1 MTKRTWIIGLSLSTT
16 AFYLVLVLEF
26 LFMISP
32 LALHFYVGYGPV
44 LRVLHASPLTSW
56 LTGFFLPHFSQTT
69 SAALNV
75 LKPIGFFLAFGGLI
89 AFLAGAV
96 HLYTSKLLRQGAV
109 TGGLYRVIRHPQY
122 AALAVLGLGTVL
134 IWPRF
139 LVLASFVVM
148 LCLYD
153 LLARWEEARCLERFG
168 EPYSEYLGRTGRF
181 FPRFGPPRKREVIER
196 MVEISPLPR
205 LAVSA
210 AVLVV
215 SLVTAFGLREM
226 TLHNLSV
233 FYEGNRAV
241 LSPAVLDR
249 SELERA
255 YRIAK
260 NDVELNAQL
269 SSLEPSS
276 PMVVHVVPA
285 DWYLPDL
292 PLHGIDEILRERGG
306 HETTRSVGRTFKVLF
321 ARARTHRP
329 KAVGPELIKSTF
341 GLDPILIVA
350 VDTGEGEIRGHAFP
364 PATVVWG
371 DIPTPLF

>member
-1 MTKRTWIIGLSLSTT
+1 MTKRTWVVGLSLSTA

-44 LRVLHASPLTSW
+44 LRLLHASPLTSW

-69 SAALNV
+69 SVVLNV

-89 AFLAGAV
+89 AFLAGAA
-96 HLYTSKLLRQGAV
+96 HLYASKLLRRGAV

-122 AALAVLGLGTVL
+122 VALAVLGLGTVL

-168 EPYSEYLGRTGRF
+168 EPYAEYLGRTGRF
-181 FPRFGPPRKREVIER
+181 LPRFGSPKEREETKR

-205 LAVSA
+205 LAVA
-210 AVLVV
+210 AAILVV
-215 SLVTAFGLREM
+215 ALGAAFGLREF
-226 TLHNLSV
+226 TLNNLSV
-233 FYEGNRAV
+233 FYDGNRAV
-241 LSPAVLDR
+241 ISPAVLDR
-249 SELERA
+249 SELVRA

-260 NDVELNAQL
+260 NDVELIAKL
-269 SSLEPSS
+269 SSLDPSA
-276 PMVVHVVPA
+276 PLMVHVVPA

-306 HETTRSVGRTFKVLF
+306 HGTTTSVGRSFKVLF
-321 ARARTHRP
+321 AHARTHHP
-329 KAVGPELIKSTF
+329 KAVGPELIKNTF

-350 VDTGEGEIRGHAFP
+350 VDAGAGKTLGHALP